1 MSLAALA
8 LIAALQDPAP
18 ATSFQVPV
26 TALLGRTPAE
36 VAALVGAAEG
46 VGPVD
51 AVRIVDGARTVDVYS
66 AVRFRRVSLQ
76 DAVCVT
82 GFPEVPGAEAPSAN
96 PRAEL
101 GRRSQGW
108 FVFEDGRLSGVHP
121 EPPRPSR
128 TGPVTRESMREASLG
143 PKPASP
149 MAAALGR
156 LPLSDGLAVLARL
169 PEPPADLS
177 VTSLCAPIVDRGPR
191 SGDVGTDII
200 WGLVGLTLLPTVPF
214 REAEEARAD
223 REGGA
228 LLASVEPGAV
238 LPGGV
243 EAFAGRRR
251 GVRVYRD
258 PVDPDFA
265 VVAVKL
271 GNGTDNIADVGL
283 LGVRGDRVVWK
294 AQRQGGEQL
303 GLPALVCRDAENR
316 PSDDRPG
323 CSSYGFLRP

>member
-1 MSLAALA
+1 MSLVALA
-8 LIAALQDPAP
+8 LVSALQDPAA
-18 ATSFQVPV
+18 ATSFQVPAS
-26 TALLGRTPAE
+26 ALLGRTPAE

-46 VGPVD
+46 AGPTD
-51 AVRIVDGARTVDVYS
+51 AVRVVDGARTVDVYP
-66 AVRFRRVSLQ
+66 AVRFRRVSPPGS
-76 DAVCVT
+76 ACVT
-82 GFPEVPGAEAPSAN
+82 GFPEVPGVEAPSGA

-101 GRRSQGW
+101 GRRSRGW

-121 EPPRPSR
+121 EPLRPSR
-128 TGPVTRESMREASLG
+128 TGPVTRETMREAALG
-143 PKPASP
+143 PRPASP
-149 MAAALGR
+149 MTAASGR

-169 PEPPADLS
+169 PAPPADLS

-191 SGDVGTDII
+191 TGDLGTDII

-228 LLASVEPGAV
+228 LLASVEPGSA

-243 EAFAGRRR
+243 EVFAGRRR

-258 PVDPDFA
+258 PADPDFA

-294 AQRQGGEQL
+294 ALRQGGEHL
-303 GLPALVCRDAENR
+303 GLPELVCRDAENR

>member
-8 LIAALQDPAP
+8 LVLALQEP
-18 ATSFQVPV
+18 ATTAFQVPA
-26 TALLGRTPAE
+26 TALAGRTPTE
-36 VAALVGAAEG
+36 VAALLGAAEG
-46 VGPVD
+46 AGPAD
-51 AVRIVDGARTVDVYS
+51 AVRIVDGGRTVDVYPAARFWRTAPAGS
-66 AVRFRRVSLQ
+66 A
-76 DAVCVT
+76 CVT
-82 GFPEVPGAEAPSAN
+82 GFPEVPGVETPSAP

-101 GRRSQGW
+101 ARRSRGW
-108 FVFEDGRLSGVHP
+108 FVFEDGRLSGIHP
-121 EPPRPSR
+121 EPLGPSG
-128 TGPVTRESMREASLG
+128 TGPATPETMRQAALG

-149 MAAALGR
+149 MAAGFGR
-156 LPLSDGLAVLARL
+156 LPLSDGLTVLARL
-169 PEPPADLS
+169 PAPPTELS
-177 VTSLCAPIVDRGPR
+177 VLSLCAPIVARGPR

-214 REAEEARAD
+214 REAEEARAE

-228 LLASVEPGAV
+228 LLGSVEPGAI
-238 LPGGV
+238 LAGGA
-243 EAFAGRRR
+243 EAFVGRLR

-258 PVDPDFA
+258 PADPDFA
-265 VVAVKL
+265 IVAIKL

-294 AQRQGGEQL
+294 AQRRGADLL

-316 PSDDRPG
+316 PGDVRPG